1 MPRRWSDLVRTR
13 LVVGIVGAGLIIAF
27 WINLGGPP
35 SMPGASAAEVAT
47 GLPSE
52 TGWDEVH
59 DVETGQRYLTQT
71 IELYLPGLPSAVTGD
86 FEYIR
91 APASEVVELQS
102 SLGLVETP
110 WVFLE
115 PGPVTVLSWSSDD
128 VVFGVPRPRQ
138 GVETN
143 LQGDTL
149 IVILHLDTGLE
160 MRAVVRN
167 DTLGGLRNSAVERVE
182 TELTV
187 GPFADAD

>member
-1 MPRRWSDLVRTR
+1 
-13 LVVGIVGAGLIIAF
+13 
-27 WINLGGPP
+27 
-35 SMPGASAAEVAT
+35 
-47 GLPSE
+47 
-52 TGWDEVH
+52 
-59 DVETGQRYLTQT
+59 
-71 IELYLPGLPSAVTGD
+71 
-86 FEYIR
+86 
-91 APASEVVELQS
+91 
-102 SLGLVETP
+102 
-110 WVFLE
+110 
-115 PGPVTVLSWSSDD
+115 VTVLSWSSDD